1 MNSAFGEASANL
13 LHRSREEKQA
23 TEAKILTWHQHRRR
37 TWHTR
42 AGLSENPRNFRF
54 TFVQK
59 CTLPLGTCL
68 LLCGF
73 IFPTLVFPLSSLK
86 QNHLILFW
94 GILHSQQRMVT
105 FFFFPYRYALLR
117 STCRCH
123 CSFVTN
129 HPPELRQLPR
139 LK

>member
-1 MNSAFGEASANL
+1 MNSAFGEASVNL
-13 LHRSREEKQA
+13 LHQSREEKQV
-23 TEAKILTWHQHRRR
+23 TEAKSLTWHQHRR
-37 TWHTR
+37 TWHRR
-42 AGLSENPRNFRF
+42 AGFSEKPRNFRF

-59 CTLPLGTCL
+59 CTLPLCTCL

-94 GILHSQQRMVT
+94 GVLHSQGRTVVFS
-105 FFFFPYRYALLR
+105 FFFYRYALLR
-117 STCRCH
+117 TTCRCH
-123 CSFVTN
+123 CSFMTN
-129 HPPELRQLPR
+129 HPLELRQLPW